1 MPAQRLVIRLFGSPS
16 MEFDGKPWKNTA
28 PPRAL
33 PLLAMIAAKRATP
46 LTRAFLAS
54 TLWPDMLDGE
64 ARANLRRHVYRLER
78 SLPQIDGVEWIARDD
93 RSVLWN
99 DRAPAW
105 IDVRAFEDAIADPAR
120 LAEACDCYRGE
131 LLAGYYD
138 EFVLGERERLRGT
151 YIKAL
156 ASLTCEARTARDY
169 GAALGFAGKLL
180 AADEW
185 REDTVREW
193 MTAAYESGDRSG
205 ALAAYE
211 RFARRLHAE
220 FSTDPV
226 PETIALRDTIRAG
239 LPIAEPTEVH
249 FEQRH
254 GESAS
259 RAWKL
264 PFVGRTD
271 ALDRLRS
278 AWSRAARRSGSVAF
292 VSGEAGIGKSR
303 LSAELTA
310 LARDQGGHVLI
321 GNTANP
327 EAEPYQ
333 TIATALRPALP
344 QLLVA
349 TAAGEPWLAAL
360 AHVFPEIAS
369 GRPEPHADGASN
381 NERARDRLF
390 EAFLHA
396 FEELAK
402 VRPLCLL
409 LEDLHW
415 AGQATVDLLGVLA
428 RRIGTLPILI
438 VATYRSEESASGH
451 PIRSLRSALVAER
464 RATAIPLERLAAEDI
479 AIVVGSIES
488 DGVASVALGDA
499 VATLSEGNPLFVA
512 QLLEGY
518 RETHVVPDASTALLT
533 IGDAIAERADR
544 LDPAV
549 RAVAEV
555 AATLGERFRADIV
568 ADIGGWDETVVLDAV
583 GALTD
588 RALVREAGSG
598 ILEYVFTHAL
608 VGAAFY
614 EMTPPDV
621 RAARHRRAAQVL
633 ERVCSG
639 DGASASAIA
648 RHWKCAGE
656 RERAGASYAR
666 AARAA
671 LDVYARDEAIA
682 YGRAALEC
690 GGADPDRFEVLRIIL
705 AAEERSEHVEQW
717 RLDLDEFDAIARRLD
732 DAARFAA
739 LSARERYYAQTG
751 DRESQTRFVDAMMD
765 LAAEA
770 GNVPWQI
777 DAGDARGLLQVGLG
791 QFREATVTFRQ
802 ALTLALALGE
812 RRRISR
818 VRQHLAQ
825 ALMRAGETAAAA
837 TELDEQRAHCA
848 TGASAEE
855 RLDLLWAESSLALA
869 TEDGDF
875 VLRVGTDMLE
885 LGTQLADQEA
895 QAKAHWLLA
904 WAAGVRRD
912 VAGVRKHYA
921 DAAVLFERLRQPQ
934 SLAATY
940 INLGVLEHELGFFDR
955 AIDYWERGATLAE
968 QTDTRNVLGFAVSN
982 ISDAQRLQGNLD
994 KALATARRALDIARP
1009 TGDQRLIASA
1019 LGTLGA
1025 VLRDRGE
1032 RAEGL
1037 TFLRESLDIY
1047 RASGARQSLL
1057 ENLRAIVD
1065 GLLADGDGEE
1075 LRRCADELTRLF
1087 EEDTEGQKN
1096 PTHALL
1102 TLAKVARLY
1111 GDIAR
1116 AEAYEKRGR
1125 NTLARLL
1132 AELADE
1138 QSRAAFAALP
1148 HNRELAAT
1156 GKRASG
1162 AR

>member
-1 MPAQRLVIRLFGSPS
+1 MASERLVIRLFGTPF

-33 PLLAMIAAKRATP
+33 PLLAMIATKRATP

-54 TLWPDMLDGE
+54 TLWPEMLDGE

-78 SLPQIDGVEWIARDD
+78 SLPQIDGVEWIVRDD
-93 RSVLWN
+93 RNVLWN

-120 LAEACDCYRGE
+120 WAEACDSYRGE
-131 LLAGYYD
+131 FLAGYYD
-138 EFVLGERERLRGT
+138 EYVLGERERLRGA

-156 ASLTCEARTARDY
+156 TRLTREARAARDY
-169 GAALGFAGKLL
+169 GSALRFAEKLL

-185 REDTVREW
+185 REDTMREW
-193 MTAAYESGDRSG
+193 MSAAYESGDRSG

-226 PETIALRDTIRAG
+226 PETIALRDAIRAG
-239 LPIAEPTEVH
+239 LPIAEPADFH

-259 RAWKL
+259 RAWNL
-264 PFVGRTD
+264 PFVGRAD

-303 LSAELTA
+303 LCAELTT
-310 LARDQGGHVLI
+310 LAREQGGHVLI

-333 TIATALRPALP
+333 TIVTALRPALP
-344 QLLVA
+344 QILAAA
-349 TAAGEPWLAAL
+349 TAGEPWVAAL
-360 AHVFPEIAS
+360 AHVFPEFANH
-369 GRPEPHADGASN
+369 PELQADDAPN

-390 EAFLHA
+390 DAFLRA

-402 VRPLCLL
+402 VRPVCLL
-409 LEDLHW
+409 LEDVHW
-415 AGQATVDLLGVLA
+415 AGQATVDSLGILA

-451 PIRSLRSALVAER
+451 PIRALRSALVAER

-488 DGVASVALGDA
+488 DDAASAALSGA

-518 RETHVVPDASTALLT
+518 RETRVVPDASTALLT

-555 AATLGERFRADIV
+555 AATIGERFRADIV
-568 ADIGGWDETVVLDAV
+568 ADIGGWDETVVLDAL

-614 EMTPPDV
+614 EMTPLDV

-656 RERAGASYAR
+656 RERAGTAYAR

-671 LDVYARDEAIA
+671 LAVYARDEAIA

-690 GGADPDRFEVLRIIL
+690 IDADPDRFELLRLIL
-705 AAEERSEHVEQW
+705 AAEEHSEHVEPW
-717 RLDLDEFDAIARRLD
+717 KLDLYELEAIAGRLD

-751 DRESQTRFVDAMMD
+751 DRESQTGLVDAMVE
-765 LAAEA
+765 LA
-770 GNVPWQI
+770 GQTRCVPWQI
-777 DAGDARGLLQVGLG
+777 DAADARGLLQVGLG
-791 QFREATVTFRQ
+791 QFREATVSFRG

-812 RRRISR
+812 RRPISR

-837 TELDEQRAHCA
+837 AELEQQRAHCA
-848 TGASAEE
+848 AGASTEE

-875 VLRVGTDMLE
+875 VLRVGTDMLDLSTR
-885 LGTQLADQEA
+885 LGDQEA

-904 WAAGVRRD
+904 WAAMVRRD
-912 VAGVRKHYA
+912 VANVRKHYA
-921 DAAVLFERLRQPQ
+921 EAAVLFERLRQPQ

-940 INLGVLEHELGFFDR
+940 INLGVLEHDLGLQVR
-955 AIDYWERGATLAE
+955 AIDYWERGAVLAE
-968 QTDTRNVLGFAVSN
+968 QTDSRNLLGFAVSN
-982 ISDAQRLQGNLD
+982 ISDAQRLQGQLD
-994 KALATARRALDIARP
+994 EAVATARRGLDIARP
-1009 TGDQRLIASA
+1009 TGDQRLIASS

-1025 VLRDRGE
+1025 ALCDRGE
-1032 RAEGL
+1032 RSEGL
-1037 TFLRESLDIY
+1037 TFLRESVEMF
-1047 RASGARQSLL
+1047 RAFGARQSVL

-1065 GLLADGDGEE
+1065 ALVADGEGEE
-1075 LRRCADELTRLF
+1075 LRGCATDLTRLF
-1087 EEDTEGQKN
+1087 EEDAEGQKN

-1111 GDIAR
+1111 GDVAQ

-1125 NTLARLL
+1125 DTLARLL
-1132 AELADE
+1132 AALDDE
-1138 QSRAAFAALP
+1138 ESRTAFAALP

-1156 GKRASG
+1156 GKRSAG
-1162 AR
+1162 TR